1 MKYRLGPLEAQ
12 LIFNLERDGKT
23 TFNTAQAQ
31 KLLNTTSNSTHRVLQ
46 RLTAKGRIQRT
57 KRGEY
62 LLIPARAGYQTK
74 WTEHIFTFLG
84 DLIDNYYIGY
94 WTALNYWGMTDQNP
108 LTVFVATT
116 SRRRTLEYN
125 GTKIKYITLTPKKF
139 FGWVN
144 EKIGDETFRISD
156 PEKTLTDSLDLPQNS
171 GGIREAAKALNS
183 NLDWGKLTEY
193 ADRAGNKAVHRRLGY
208 LAEALRVDPPND
220 AITNLQNRIGV
231 NYAWLDPTAP
241 KKALEINRRWK
252 VNVNLQLETPWRN
265 EAR

>member
-12 LIFNLERDGKT
+12 LIFSLEREGKT

-62 LLIPARAGYQTK
+62 LLVPARAGYQTK
-74 WTEHIFTFLG
+74 WAEHVFAFLG
-84 DLIDNYYIGY
+84 DIIDNYYVGY

-108 LTVFVATT
+108 FTVFVATT
-116 SRRRTLEYN
+116 SRRRAFEYN
-125 GTKIKYITLTPKKF
+125 GTRIKYVTIAPRKF
-139 FGWVN
+139 FGWTS
-144 EKIGDETFRISD
+144 EKIGDDTFRISD
-156 PEKTLTDSLDLPQNS
+156 PEKTLIDSLDLPQNA
-171 GGIREAAKALNS
+171 GGVREAAKALNS
-183 NLDWGKLTEY
+183 NPDWGKLTEY

-208 LAEALRVDPPND
+208 IAEALQTGPPSS
-220 AITNLQNRIGV
+220 AATHLQSRINA

-241 KKALEINRRWK
+241 KKALEINRRWRVK
-252 VNVNLQLETPWRN
+252 VNLQIEAPRRN